1 MRRSSKQ
8 FLSGLT
14 VLFLAL
20 PLWAGNAK
28 TYSAEWEASQATTI
42 GNTQIKPGT
51 YKVQAHPD
59 QNTLE
64 IVSDD
69 GKVIAQ
75 TPCHWIQLPQKAA
88 ATEVETS
95 NNQITQV
102 EFAGKTEAITVGS
115 STASGN

>member
-1 MRRSSKQ
+1 MRRSAKQ

-20 PLWAGNAK
+20 PLWAGNNK
-28 TYSAEWEASQATTI
+28 TYSAEWEASQGTTV
-42 GNTQIKPGT
+42 GNTQIKAGT
-51 YKVQAHPD
+51 YTVVAHPD
-59 QNTLE
+59 QNTLD
-64 IVSDD
+64 IVSG

-75 TPCHWIQLPQKAA
+75 TPCHWIQLPQKATE
-88 ATEVETS
+88 TEVETS

-102 EFAGKTEAITVGS
+102 EFAGKTEAISVGS

>member
-1 MRRSSKQ
+1 MRRSAKQ

-20 PLWAGNAK
+20 PLWAGNTK
-28 TYSAEWEASQATTI
+28 KYTAEWDASQATTI

-51 YKVQAHPD
+51 YQVEAHPN
-59 QNTLE
+59 QNTLD
-64 IVSDD
+64 IVSD

-75 TPCHWIQLPQKAA
+75 APCHWIQLPQKA
-88 ATEVETS
+88 TETQVETN

-102 EFAGKTEAITVGS
+102 EFAGKTEAISVGS

>member
-1 MRRSSKQ
+1 MRRSAKQ

-20 PLWAGNAK
+20 PLWAGNIK
-28 TYSAEWEASQATTI
+28 TYTAEWDASQATTI
-42 GNTQIKPGT
+42 GNTQIQPGI
-51 YKVQAHPD
+51 YKVEAHPD

-64 IVSDD
+64 IVRD